1 MTAEEQVKVL
11 IKNKIKEKYDLEL
24 EDFELSVPPKDE
36 MWDYAFWAFNV
47 SKLLKKN
54 PMETAGEL
62 KSVFEEIREFT
73 KIDVAWPY
81 LNIFISKDIM
91 SAYFAEIYAN
101 KEHFWETGIG
111 KDKTIVVD
119 YIWANVGKPLH
130 IGHMCTPNQG
140 QAMINTYRKL
150 WYKVIWDNHW
160 GDWGIIFG
168 KLITAYKIWWDE
180 AKLKE
185 NAVNHLFELYVKI
198 TKRAEDETKIDT
210 IWQNFWQWIENIEEK
225 IEKLK
230 PWFLEEWVKYISH
243 PLMKQECLYNYDR
256 YLCYSI
262 LKTYFS
268 ETIIDEH
275 RKSLALDL
283 PEEFEEVK
291 IDWKNIN
298 NIEEQTREAFKK
310 LSEWD
315 KESIELWQL
324 FTAYSISSA
333 QIELDK
339 LHIKADFNIGESF
352 YEGLNLPKLENYPDL
367 KYNMSDI
374 VAELIKSKVA
384 SQNEDNSVWV
394 IFDEKTK
401 IPSCMLQKRDGTKW
415 YLASDLAA
423 IKYRIENW
431 NPEKIIYF
439 VDVRQQLHLKQVFET
454 AKLAGWWE
462 KTEMIHAHNW
472 FISLK
477 DWAMSTRKWRIVRLD
492 DLLNEAV
499 SRAKNIILEKRQ
511 DISDDELES
520 LSNTIWIW
528 AIKYW
533 YLSKNRTTDVVFDW
547 DEFMTFEGNSGPYIQ
562 YAYVRARNIL
572 SKSEIEYSKK
582 TSYNFD
588 LQEETS
594 LLKTIFAYNSILEET
609 VKGNFPHILAWY
621 AYELTKKFNSFYNNV
636 SVLNEENEDTKLA
649 RLQLVE
655 MFSIVLKDVFW
666 LLAIEMPE
674 KM

>member
-1 MTAEEQVKVL
+1 MTIQEKVKSHV
-11 IKNKIKEKYDLEL
+11 KEKIKEIYNI
-24 EDFELSVPPKDE
+24 ELSDFDLTIPPKDE
-36 MWDYAFWAFNV
+36 LWDYAFGAFIV
-47 SKLLKKN
+47 SK
-54 PMETAGEL
+54 EL
-62 KSVFEEIREFT
+62 KRNPQEMATELATKLSEIPEFEKVEQAGPF
-73 KIDVAWPY
+73 
-81 LNIFISKDIM
+81 LNLFLSKKLFAD
-91 SAYFAEIYAN
+91 YFAEIYALRDDYWKSEEWKN
-101 KEHFWETGIG
+101 
-111 KDKTIVVD
+111 KTIVVD

-150 WYKVIWDNHW
+150 GYTVIWDNHW

-168 KLITAYKIWWDE
+168 KLITAYKMEWKNE
-180 AKLKE
+180 QKLQE
-185 NAVNHLFELYVKI
+185 NAVNYLFELYVKI
-198 TKRAEDETKIDT
+198 TKRAEDELSIRNYWNTYYNKIQNLDTKIIEIDNLFFENNIVDSKDILYKIFLNQNIYWAYT
-210 IWQNFWQWIENIEEK
+210 ILNNFLIETQREE
-225 IEKLK
+225 
-230 PWFLEEWVKYISH
+230 F
-243 PLMKQECLYNYDR
+243 
-256 YLCYSI
+256 
-262 LKTYFS
+262 
-268 ETIIDEH
+268 
-275 RKSLALDL
+275 
-283 PEEFEEVK
+283 PEEFEEII
-291 IDWKNIN
+291 IDWEVIN
-298 NIEEQTREAFKK
+298 DIEEQTRIAFKK

-315 KESIELWQL
+315 SESIELWQK

-333 QIELDK
+333 QVELDR

-352 YEGLNLPKLENYPDL
+352 YEWLNLPKLENYPDL
-367 KYNMSDI
+367 KHNMSDI
-374 VAELIKSKVA
+374 VAELIKLKVA

-423 IKYRIENW
+423 IKYRVENW

-454 AKLAGWWE
+454 AKMAGWTE
-462 KTEMIHAHNW
+462 KTETIHAHNG

-477 DWAMSTRKWRIVRLD
+477 DWAMSTRKWRIIRLD
-492 DLLNEAV
+492 ALLDEAV

-511 DISDDELES
+511 DISEAELES
-520 LSNTIWIW
+520 LANIIWIW

-572 SKSEIEYSKK
+572 AKADFDYSKE
-582 TSYNFD
+582 TNYNFE
-588 LQEETS
+588 LKEETS
-594 LLKTIFAYNSILEET
+594 LLKSLFAYSSVIAET
-609 VKGNFPHILAWY
+609 VKGNFPHILAGY
-621 AYELTKKFNSFYNNV
+621 AFELTKKFNSFYNNV
-636 SVLNEENEDTKLA
+636 QVLNEENEDIKIA

>member
-1 MTAEEQVKVL
+1 MTAEEQVKSI
-11 IKNKIKEKYDLEL
+11 IKNKIKEKYELDLG
-24 EDFELSVPPKDE
+24 DFDLSIPPKDE

-62 KSVFEEIREFT
+62 KSVFEECREFT
-73 KIDVAWPY
+73 KVDIAGPY
-81 LNIFISKDIM
+81 VNIFISKDIM

-101 KEHFWETGIG
+101 KETFWETGEG
-111 KDKTIVVD
+111 KWKTIVVD

-168 KLITAYKIWWDE
+168 KLITAYKTWWDE
-180 AKLKE
+180 EKLKE

-198 TKRAEDETKIDT
+198 TAE
-210 IWQNFWQWIENIEEK
+210 IEE
-225 IEKLK
+225 EA
-230 PWFLEEWVKYISH
+230 
-243 PLMKQECLYNYDR
+243 KQE
-256 YLCYSI
+256 
-262 LKTYFS
+262 KT
-268 ETIIDEH
+268 
-275 RKSLALDL
+275 DL
-283 PEEFEEVK
+283 E
-291 IDWKNIN
+291 NS
-298 NIEEQTREAFKK
+298 TREAFKL
-310 LSEWD
+310 LSKGD
-315 KESIELWQL
+315 KESVELWQK

-374 VAELIKSKVA
+374 VAELIKAKVA
-384 SQNEDNSVWV
+384 TQNDDNSVWV

-462 KTEMIHAHNW
+462 KTEMIHAYNW

-492 DLLNEAV
+492 ALLDEAV

-511 DISDDELES
+511 EISDTELNS
-520 LSNTIWIW
+520 LANIIWIW
-528 AIKYW
+528 AIKYG

-572 SKSEIEYSKK
+572 NKSEMGAHKGHPYKDVGAMPCACPNVEW
-582 TSYNFD
+582 YNFN

-594 LLKTIFAYNSILEET
+594 LLKSIFAYPSILEET
-609 VKGNFPHILAWY
+609 VKWNFPHILAWY
-621 AYELTKKFNSFYNNV
+621 AYDLTKKFNSFYNNI
-636 SVLNEENEDTKLA
+636 SVINEENEEIKTA

-655 MFSIVLKDVFW
+655 MFSIVLKDAFKI
-666 LLAIEMPE
+666 LAIEMPE

>member
-1 MTAEEQVKVL
+1 MTAEEQVKSI

-24 EDFELSVPPKDE
+24 GDFELSVPPKDE

-62 KSVFEEIREFT
+62 KSVFEEILEFT
-73 KIDVAWPY
+73 KIDVAWLY

-91 SAYFAEIYAN
+91 SVYFAEIYAN
-101 KEHFWETGIG
+101 KEHFWETWIG
-111 KDKTIVVD
+111 KNKTIVVD

-150 WYKVIWDNHW
+150 GYKVIWDNHW

-168 KLITAYKIWWDE
+168 KLIYAYKKWWDE
-180 AKLKE
+180 EKLEE
-185 NAVNHLFELYVKI
+185 NAVNYLFELYVKV
-198 TKRAEDETKIDT
+198 TKQQENYDKYLFFIKELEEK
-210 IWQNFWQWIENIEEK
+210 ENIKIKDRFNFNYNSVDCEN

-230 PWFLEEWVKYISH
+230 KLDNELVNNFSASVEE
-243 PLMKQECLYNYDR
+243 
-256 YLCYSI
+256 
-262 LKTYFS
+262 LKTKYQIENIS
-268 ETIIDEH
+268 E
-275 RKSLALDL
+275 LAHPFQITLDIGL
-283 PEEFEEVK
+283 EFKE
-291 IDWKNIN
+291 
-298 NIEEQTREAFKK
+298 
-310 LSEWD
+310 LSIWNA
-315 KESIELWQL
+315 ESIELWQK

-333 QIELDK
+333 QVELDK

-352 YEGLNLPKLENYPDL
+352 YEGLNLPKLEDYPDL

-374 VAELIKSKVA
+374 VAELIKLKVA

-394 IFDEKTK
+394 VFDEKTK

-477 DWAMSTRKWRIVRLD
+477 DWAMSTRKWRIIRLD

-511 DISDDELES
+511 DFSETELET
-520 LSNTIWIW
+520 LANIIWIW

-572 SKSEIEYSKK
+572 SKSEIDFDKK
-582 TSYNFD
+582 TSYNFE

-594 LLKTIFAYNSILEET
+594 LLKTIFSYNSILEET
-609 VKGNFPHILAWY
+609 VKWNFPHILAGY

-636 SVLNEENEDTKLA
+636 TVLNEENTEIKIA
-649 RLQLVE
+649 RLQLTE
-655 MFSIVLKDVFW
+655 MFSIVLKDAFW